1 MRVFQIA
8 FEFLMG
14 VICVLM
20 VLMAITMI
28 AYIMKVTLIEIFGSE
43 PFQKFTRWLDETVSD
58 FRTKKR

>member
-1 MRVFQIA
+1 MEGAEQMRVFQIA

-14 VICVLM
+14 LICVLM

-43 PFQKFTRWLDETVSD
+43 PF
-58 FRTKKR
+58 KKLKEWYERLLRL